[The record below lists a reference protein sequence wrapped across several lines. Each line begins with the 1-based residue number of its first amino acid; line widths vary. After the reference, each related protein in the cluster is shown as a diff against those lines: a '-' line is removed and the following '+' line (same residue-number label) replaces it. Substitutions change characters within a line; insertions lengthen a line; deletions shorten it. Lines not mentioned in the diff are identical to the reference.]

1 LIVKA
6 QVVSAAREW
15 IGVPFRHQGR
25 TRDGVDCA
33 GVVIKVAHALGL
45 SSFDATGYRRLPA
58 GIGQEKI
65 EDICRREMIPIEEA
79 KARGDDLVL
88 ASDPD
93 CDRLGAAGSAR
104 AELRCWPVG
113 NGRAPPATA
122 AATPGNRRVAP
133 AGRVECRR
141 GGRRG

>member
-25 TRDGVDCA
+25 TRDGIDCA

-65 EDICRREMIPIEEA
+65 EDVCRREMIAIEEA
-79 KARGDDLVL
+79 KAGPGDVVLYYMGNRPRHLAVL
-88 ASDPD
+88 ADYH
-93 CDRLGAAGSAR
+93 AGGLSIVHAY
-104 AELRCWPVG
+104 E
-113 NGRAPPATA
+113 
-122 AATPGNRRVAP
+122 P
-133 AGRVECRR
+133 AGRVTENRPDPR
-141 GGRRG
+141 WRVFEMYALPGVR